1 MKNFIP
7 IESLKQYSKK
17 YRNNIAL
24 ESENKKFSYKKIWNS
39 IKTFAS
45 TISKIDETPLVVVVG
60 RKGFLSYVS
69 MLGVLLAGGTYI
81 PISLNLPFKRIFK
94 IILASKSK
102 IIICPDDQ
110 KLVLKKRFP
119 TMSILS
125 EKNIFF
131 KRKKNFLKK
140 PKPNRLAYI
149 IFTSGST
156 GEPKGVCISRESLNH
171 YLKWLIKALKM
182 GPGKRCSQF
191 PEIGFDL
198 SVADIFASL
207 CSGATLIP
215 AVSKYSN
222 IFPGRFIKEKKITHL
237 ICVPS
242 LIDIINNAQDLN
254 KKNINSLETIFFCGE
269 PLLKSHVSSIFKA
282 KKRVKIINTYGPTEA
297 TVSCTFKRLSFS
309 NFQKFS
315 LTSMSVG
322 KAIPGMKLRLQKGE
336 NLNNNE
342 GEILIS
348 GIQVADGYLDKNKN
362 KNKFFFNKKQ
372 RSFMTGDYAIKKKG
386 EIYFKSR
393 IDNQI
398 KIKGHRI
405 ELDEIDYNVRQL
417 GYRNVNSV
425 VLKKYI
431 ITFVANIK
439 RINKNEITKKL
450 SKALP
455 EYMVPQYIV
464 KINKLPIN
472 RNGKINKNKLI
483 QSAKKIIN

>member
-1 MKNFIP
+1 MLVQY
-7 IESLKQYSKK
+7 LKQ
-17 YRNNIAL
+17 
-24 ESENKKFSYKKIWNS
+24 
-39 IKTFAS
+39 
-45 TISKIDETPLVVVVG
+45 
-60 RKGFLSYVS
+60 
-69 MLGVLLAGGTYI
+69 
-81 PISLNLPFKRIFK
+81 
-94 IILASKSK
+94 
-102 IIICPDDQ
+102 
-110 KLVLKKRFP
+110 
-119 TMSILS
+119 
-125 EKNIFF
+125 
-131 KRKKNFLKK
+131 
-140 PKPNRLAYI
+140 
-149 IFTSGST
+149 
-156 GEPKGVCISRESLNH
+156 
-171 YLKWLIKALKM
+171 
-182 GPGKRCSQF
+182 
-191 PEIGFDL
+191 
-198 SVADIFASL
+198 
-207 CSGATLIP
+207 
-215 AVSKYSN
+215 
-222 IFPGRFIKEKKITHL
+222 
-237 ICVPS
+237 
-242 LIDIINNAQDLN
+242 
-254 KKNINSLETIFFCGE
+254 
-269 PLLKSHVSSIFKA
+269 